1 MNGVRAGVSISER
14 LAVEDLYA
22 TYAEVLDDGDI
33 ERWPE
38 LFTDDAEYLIVAR
51 ENHQQGLPLA
61 LVRCE
66 SRAMLIDRVQAITR
80 LSFYAPR
87 VLRHLIS
94 GLRVR
99 RGDGD
104 HLEVRANYVVFQT
117 LADEETTV
125 LSTGRYE
132 DVIDARGDTAAFA
145 RKVCVYDNPLI
156 TNSLVYPL

>member
-1 MNGVRAGVSISER
+1 VSAVGAGVSPTER

-22 TYAEVLDDGDI
+22 RYAEVLDEGEI

-38 LFTDDAEYLIVAR
+38 LFIEDAEYLIVAR
-51 ENHQQGLPLA
+51 ENHQRGLPLA
-61 LVRCE
+61 LVRCD
-66 SRAMLIDRVQAITR
+66 SRAALVDRVQAITR

-87 VLRHLIS
+87 VLRHLVS

-99 RGDGD
+99 RRTDRSFD
-104 HLEVRANYVVFQT
+104 AQANYAVFQT

-125 LSTGRYE
+125 LSVGRYL
-132 DVIDARGDTAAFA
+132 DVIVAEGDTLAFA
-145 RKVCVYDNPLI
+145 RKVCVYDNPLV

>member
-1 MNGVRAGVSISER
+1 MSPVGEGVSPAER

-22 TYAEVLDDGDI
+22 RYAEALDEGDI
-33 ERWPE
+33 GRWPE
-38 LFTDDAEYLIVAR
+38 LFIEDAEYLIVSR
-51 ENHQQGLPLA
+51 ENHQRRLPLA

-66 SRAMLIDRVQAITR
+66 SRAALLDRVQAITS

-87 VLRHLIS
+87 VLRHLVS

-99 RGDGD
+99 RRTDRGYDV
-104 HLEVRANYVVFQT
+104 HANYAVFQT

-125 LSTGRYE
+125 LSVGRYL
-132 DVIDARGDTAAFA
+132 DVVVAEGDSLAFA
-145 RKVCVYDNPLI
+145 RKICVYDNPLV